1 MTDIHGGVE
10 ETHCAYILRDHD
22 SDKLAARGE
31 TMQKAAPSSMS
42 GTAKALSLWRSPT
55 PTAT

>member
-10 ETHCAYILRDHD
+10 ETHCTYILRDHD

-31 TMQKAAPSSMS
+31 TMQ
-42 GTAKALSLWRSPT
+42 LSLIHIWDRKGGL
-55 PTAT
+55 TAQLATMQKG